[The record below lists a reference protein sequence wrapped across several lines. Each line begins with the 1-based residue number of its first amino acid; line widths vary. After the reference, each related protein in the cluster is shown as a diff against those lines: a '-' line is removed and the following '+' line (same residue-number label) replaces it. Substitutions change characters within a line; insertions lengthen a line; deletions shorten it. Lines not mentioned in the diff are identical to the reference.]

1 MLFRSARRWAARRPP
16 RAVATVGVGLF
27 VAGTSF
33 WLFFPALLKDGV
45 EERFLEEWA
54 AVAAFFLDAG
64 GKIPYVAVR

>member
-1 MLFRSARRWAARRPP
+1 MLFRS
-16 RAVATVGVGLF
+16 VGVGLF